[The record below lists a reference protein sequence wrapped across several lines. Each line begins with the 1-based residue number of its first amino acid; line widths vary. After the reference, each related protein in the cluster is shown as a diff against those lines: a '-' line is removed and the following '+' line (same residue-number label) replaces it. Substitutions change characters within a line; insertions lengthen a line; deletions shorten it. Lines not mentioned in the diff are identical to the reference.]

1 MTRTALT
8 LLVPL
13 LLPSAACDTTRVSEP
28 AGDVQVETAALAVV
42 GANVDLTGVWS
53 WHEKTH
59 IHVRQDYVGLFGIAP
74 VGPVTHLICESSGQD
89 LVIAQNGAGFSGQ
102 TSQSSACTVPQAP
115 GVTPVPPF
123 PPALTLV
130 DGHIRGRSIRFTLD
144 TGGFPCSYHGSVR
157 VLDGVATE
165 IRATGS
171 CAVPADIGTDE
182 IVEWRAVRP

>member
-1 MTRTALT
+1 
-8 LLVPL
+8 
-13 LLPSAACDTTRVSEP
+13 
-28 AGDVQVETAALAVV
+28 
-42 GANVDLTGVWS
+42 
-53 WHEKTH
+53 
-59 IHVRQDYVGLFGIAP
+59 
-74 VGPVTHLICESSGQD
+74 
-89 LVIAQNGAGFSGQ
+89 
-102 TSQSSACTVPQAP
+102 
-115 GVTPVPPF
+115 VPPF

-157 VLDGVATE
+157 VVDGVATE